1 MRKPAY
7 LTPAQF
13 VILPQS
19 LFIVLP
25 SWVFLPSWG
34 LLRLSVCF
42 SPLVG
47 LATENQTTTTAAGR
61 DDLPPTT
68 RRAHRDNCSSWSCT
82 SRSLQLFSPVEFL
95 YFFSLFA
102 SGRGGIRPARV
113 SRHSPCLLSGNF
125 RSSNFSLANSTSATL
140 TMEQGGPRPAAA
152 IALPPVIYLDPAKLT
167 IFLLSQTIHRHALPP
182 RLGSALS
189 LVPRQHR
196 FTAPLLSP
204 TSTRRPSQRRLDSMP
219 ASGFRASTTII
230 RKTWPLHR
238 KCPLKT

>member
-1 MRKPAY
+1 VRKPAY

-47 LATENQTTTTAAGR
+47 LATENQTTTTAAGK
-61 DDLPPTT
+61 DDPAPTT
-68 RRAHRDNCSSWSCT
+68 RRAHRENCSCWPCA
-82 SRSLQLFSPVEFL
+82 SRPLQLFSPVEFL
-95 YFFSLFA
+95 PFFSLLA

-125 RSSNFSLANSTSATL
+125 LSSNFSPANSTTATL
-140 TMEQGGPRPAAA
+140 TMEQGGPYPAAA
-152 IALPPVIYLDPAKLT
+152 IALPSVLCFYPAKLT
-167 IFLLSQTIHRHALPP
+167 VSLFSQTIQRHAPPP

-189 LVPRQHR
+189 PVPQQHR
-196 FTAPLLSP
+196 FTAPLPSP
-204 TSTRRPSQRRLDSMP
+204 IWTRRLSQRRLDSIP
-219 ASGFRASTTII
+219 ASGFRANTTII
-230 RKTWPLHR
+230 RKT
-238 KCPLKT
+238 